1 MRKPKKEYFQERME
15 AAKKSGNES
24 KAEYYKMR
32 LETIGSS
39 PDLKEKLRD
48 WVSEG
53 EDNLSRGIFAT
64 PTEEYLM
71 SFMDANNGSSDPI
84 LTQMAIQ
91 YGMKK
96 AIEELKKDFE
106 L

>member
-1 MRKPKKEYFQERME
+1 
-15 AAKKSGNES
+15 
-24 KAEYYKMR
+24 
-32 LETIGSS
+32 
-39 PDLKEKLRD
+39 LKDKLRD

-53 EDNLSRGIFAT
+53 ENNLSRGIVAT
-64 PTEEYLM
+64 PTEEYLNM
-71 SFMDANNGSSDPI
+71 FMDANNGCSDP
-84 LTQMAIQ
+84 LLVQMAIQ

>member
-1 MRKPKKEYFQERME
+1 MRKSKVEYFQERME
-15 AAKKSGNES
+15 GALKNGYES

-32 LETIGSS
+32 LETIGGT
-39 PDLKEKLRD
+39 PGLKDKLRD
-48 WVSEG
+48 WVAEG
-53 EDNLSRGIFAT
+53 EDNLSNGLFHT
-64 PTEEYLM
+64 PNYEYLM
-71 SFMDANNGSSDPI
+71 RFMDANNGSSDPI

-96 AIEELKKDFE
+96 ALEELKKDFE

>member
-24 KAEYYKMR
+24 KANYYKMR
-32 LETIGSS
+32 LETIGGT
-39 PDLKEKLRD
+39 PDLKDKLRD

-53 EDNLSRGIFAT
+53 ENGLSRGIVAT
-64 PTEEYLM
+64 PTEDYLM
-71 SFMDANNGSSDPI
+71 SFMNANNGSSDP
-84 LTQMAIQ
+84 LLVQMAIQ

-96 AIEELKKDFE
+96 ALEELKKDFE

>member
-24 KAEYYKMR
+24 KAEYYRMR
-32 LETIGSS
+32 LETIGGT
-39 PDLKEKLRD
+39 PGLKDKLRD
-48 WVSEG
+48 WVGEG
-53 EDNLSRGIFAT
+53 EDSLSRGLVAT
-64 PTEEYLM
+64 PTEEYLNM
-71 SFMDANNGSSDPI
+71 FMDANNGCSDP
-84 LTQMAIQ
+84 LLVQMAIQ

-96 AIEELKKDFE
+96 ALEELKKDFE

>member
-24 KAEYYKMR
+24 KAEYYRMR
-32 LETIGSS
+32 LETIGGT
-39 PDLKEKLRD
+39 PGLKDKLRD

-53 EDNLSRGIFAT
+53 EDSLSRGIVAT

-71 SFMDANNGSSDPI
+71 RFMDANKGSSDPI
-84 LTQMAIQ
+84 LVQMAIQ

>member
-15 AAKKSGNES
+15 AAKKNGNES
-24 KAEYYKMR
+24 KAEYYRMR
-32 LETIGSS
+32 LETIGGT
-39 PDLKEKLRD
+39 PGLKDKLRD

-53 EDNLSRGIFAT
+53 ENNLSRGIVAT
-64 PTEEYLM
+64 PTEEYLNM
-71 SFMDANNGSSDPI
+71 FMDANNGCSDP
-84 LTQMAIQ
+84 LLVQMAIQ

>member
-32 LETIGSS
+32 LENIGSS
-39 PDLKEKLRD
+39 PGLKEKLRD
-48 WVSEG
+48 WVGEG
-53 EDNLSRGIFAT
+53 EYNLSRSVFAT

>member
-15 AAKKSGNES
+15 AAKKNGNES

-32 LETIGSS
+32 LETIGGTQG
-39 PDLKEKLRD
+39 LKDKLRD
-48 WVSEG
+48 WVTEG
-53 EDNLSRGIFAT
+53 EDNLSRSIFAT

-71 SFMDANNGSSDPI
+71 KFMDANNGSSDPI

>member
-1 MRKPKKEYFQERME
+1 MRKSKVEYFQERME

-32 LETIGSS
+32 LETIGGT
-39 PDLKEKLRD
+39 PGLKDKLRD
-48 WVSEG
+48 WVTEG
-53 EDNLSRGIFAT
+53 EDNLSRSIFHT
-64 PTEEYLM
+64 PTEGYLM
-71 SFMDANNGSSDPI
+71 RFMDANNGSSDPI

>member
-32 LETIGSS
+32 LETIGGT

-53 EDNLSRGIFAT
+53 ENNLSRSVFAT

-91 YGMKK
+91 YGIKK

>member
-32 LETIGSS
+32 LETIGGT
-39 PDLKEKLRD
+39 PGLKDKLRD
-48 WVSEG
+48 WVAEG
-53 EDNLSRGIFAT
+53 EDNLSRGIVST
-64 PTEEYLM
+64 PTEDYLLR
-71 SFMDANNGSSDPI
+71 FMNANNGSSDP
-84 LTQMAIQ
+84 LLMQMAIQ

>member
-1 MRKPKKEYFQERME
+1 MRKSKVEYFQDRME

-32 LETIGSS
+32 LETIGGT
-39 PDLKEKLRD
+39 PNLKDKLRD
-48 WVSEG
+48 WVNEG
-53 EDNLSRGIFAT
+53 DENLTKGIVAT

-71 SFMDANNGSSDPI
+71 MFMDANNGSSDP
-84 LTQMAIQ
+84 LLVQMAIQ

-96 AIEELKKDFE
+96 ALEELKKDFE

>member
-32 LETIGSS
+32 LETISSS
-39 PDLKEKLRD
+39 PGLKDKLRD
-48 WVSEG
+48 WVAEG
-53 EDNLSRGIFAT
+53 EDNLSRSVFAT

-84 LTQMAIQ
+84 LMQMAIQ
-91 YGMKK
+91 YGINK
-96 AIEELKKDFE
+96 ALEELKKDFE

>member
-1 MRKPKKEYFQERME
+1 MRKSKVEYFQERME

-32 LETIGSS
+32 LETIGGT
-39 PDLKEKLRD
+39 PGLKDKLRD
-48 WVSEG
+48 WVSEC
-53 EDNLSRGIFAT
+53 EDNLSKGIVAT
-64 PTEEYLM
+64 PTEEYLNM
-71 SFMDANNGSSDPI
+71 FMDANNGSSDP
-84 LTQMAIQ
+84 LLVQMAIQ

-96 AIEELKKDFE
+96 ALEELKKDFE

>member
-32 LETIGSS
+32 LETIGGTPS
-39 PDLKEKLRD
+39 LKDKLRD

-53 EDNLSRGIFAT
+53 EDNLSRGIVAT
-64 PTEEYLM
+64 PT
-71 SFMDANNGSSDPI
+71 
-84 LTQMAIQ
+84 
-91 YGMKK
+91 
-96 AIEELKKDFE
+96 
-106 L
+106 

>member
-32 LETIGSS
+32 LETIGGT

-53 EDNLSRGIFAT
+53 ENNLSKSIVHT

-71 SFMDANNGSSDPI
+71 SFMDANKGSSDPI
-84 LTQMAIQ
+84 LMQMAIQ
-91 YGMKK
+91 HGIKK
-96 AIEELKKDFE
+96 AFEELKKDFE

>member
-1 MRKPKKEYFQERME
+1 MRKPKKEYFQDRME
-15 AAKKSGNES
+15 AAKKNGNES

-53 EDNLSRGIFAT
+53 EDNLSRSVFAT

-71 SFMDANNGSSDPI
+71 SFMGANNGSSDPI

-91 YGMKK
+91 YGIKK
-96 AIEELKKDFE
+96 AIEELKKDFK